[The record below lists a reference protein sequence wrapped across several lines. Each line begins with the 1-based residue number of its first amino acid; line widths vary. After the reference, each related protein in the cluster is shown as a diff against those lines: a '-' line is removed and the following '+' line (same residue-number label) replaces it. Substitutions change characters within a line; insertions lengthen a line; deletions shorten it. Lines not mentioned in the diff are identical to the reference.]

1 MEPAFPNHHAHHLST
16 VRRSRQPRS
25 ERAETSGHVW
35 SGHIQPT
42 LFFARKPS
50 KIIWGVGPALLLPT
64 ATDDALGSG
73 KWSIG
78 PSVVALVQPVE
89 FTIGALVRRS
99 WSFAG
104 SSS

>member
-1 MEPAFPNHHAHHLST
+1 M
-16 VRRSRQPRS
+16 
-25 ERAETSGHVW
+25 
-35 SGHIQPT
+35 
-42 LFFARKPS
+42 
-50 KIIWGVGPALLLPT
+50 LPT

-104 SSS
+104 SSSRTDVNTMTLQYFMNYTL